1 MIFEPDQI
9 NMPVRSLKRRRPDI
23 YQLLLPELEALS
35 SEQPLPANI
44 PSKYFGQIFQK
55 FLDSFSEKVLPKNGD
70 GEKELV
76 YIRPSLYYNSEHKTV
91 SISVGN
97 NVDDVFYVLET
108 GVHSVFIS
116 FHDYPWEKA
125 IGTMI
130 RLILA
135 LQKHRECTHV

>member
-35 SEQPLPANI
+35 PEQPL
-44 PSKYFGQIFQK
+44 
-55 FLDSFSEKVLPKNGD
+55 
-70 GEKELV
+70 
-76 YIRPSLYYNSEHKTV
+76 
-91 SISVGN
+91 
-97 NVDDVFYVLET
+97 
-108 GVHSVFIS
+108 
-116 FHDYPWEKA
+116 EKA

-135 LQKHRECTHV
+135 LQKHRELTHV

>member
-9 NMPVRSLKRRRPDI
+9 NTPVRSLKKRRPDI
-23 YQLLLPELEALS
+23 YQLLLPELESLS
-35 SEQPLPANI
+35 PEQPLPMDI

-55 FLDSFSEKVLPKNGD
+55 FLDSFSAQLLLKNCD

-76 YIRPSLYYNSEHKTV
+76 HLHPVFYYNSENKTV
-91 SISVGN
+91 SVTVEN
-97 NVDDVFYVLET
+97 HVQDVFFVLET
-108 GVHSVFIS
+108 GVHSVFIR
-116 FHDYPWEKA
+116 FYDYSLEKA

-135 LQKHRECTHV
+135 LQKHRELTHV

>member
-35 SEQPLPANI
+35 PEQPLPADI

-55 FLDSFSEKVLPKNGD
+55 FLNSFSEQILLKNCD
-70 GEKELV
+70 GEKEPV
-76 YIRPSLYYNSEHKTV
+76 YLHPDFYYNSESKTV
-91 SISVGN
+91 SVTVGN
-97 NVDDVFYVLET
+97 DTKDVFFVLET
-108 GVHSVFIS
+108 GVHSVFIN
-116 FHDYPWEKA
+116 FYDYPLEKA
-125 IGTMI
+125 ISTMI

>member
-55 FLDSFSEKVLPKNGD
+55 FLDSFSEKVLLKNCD

-76 YIRPSLYYNSEHKTV
+76 YRCVTFVHDIK
-91 SISVGN
+91 
-97 NVDDVFYVLET
+97 NVAQVASGSD
-108 GVHSVFIS
+108 
-116 FHDYPWEKA
+116 PCRRRK
-125 IGTMI
+125 
-130 RLILA
+130 
-135 LQKHRECTHV
+135 